1 MTVVYTGVA
10 RRLQLRGQLWNW
22 PKAAPHSLLSDRR
35 TARTK
40 VSLLLH
46 LVAAFVKRYLDYFLP
61 VECGNGLERG
71 KPVQRLKALFAAVP

>member
-1 MTVVYTGVA
+1 MTVVYAGVA

-22 PKAAPHSLLSDRR
+22 PWAAPHSLLSDRR

-46 LVAAFVKRYLDYFLP
+46 LVAAFVKGFLNFLLP
-61 VECGNGLERG
+61 VKRSDSFEGG
-71 KPVQRLKALFAAVP
+71 KSVQRLKTFFAAMS